1 MPLID
6 PGQLAAFLGQ
16 DVEQARAALV
26 ITQAEALCRAVVDP
40 LPEGAGAVVLSVAA
54 RAYAN
59 PQGLAAETVGPY
71 SVQRPAAQAGLY
83 MTRDERRSLKLM
95 AGRGGAFTV
104 DPTPAG
110 AGPVTALAHGGVRV
124 APGTALLLYPEGGL

>member
-1 MPLID
+1 MPLIN

-26 ITQAEALCRAVVDP
+26 ITQAEALCRAVVAP

-95 AGRGGAFTV
+95 AGRGGAFSV
-104 DPTPAG
+104 DPTPPG
-110 AGPVTALAHGGVRV
+110 TRPVTALTHGGVHV
-124 APGTALLLYPEGGL
+124 VPGTVLLLSPGGSL